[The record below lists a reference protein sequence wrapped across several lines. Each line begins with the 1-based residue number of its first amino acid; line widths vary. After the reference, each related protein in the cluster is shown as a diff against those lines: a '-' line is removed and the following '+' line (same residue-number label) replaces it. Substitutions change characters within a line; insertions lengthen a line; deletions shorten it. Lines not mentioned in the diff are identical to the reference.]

1 MSASAP
7 PASPTPKT
15 ELPLRLPHV
24 SPAKL
29 AWLRRGFALLQG
41 LSPDLAAKAAF
52 HLFLR
57 SFRQP
62 LRPED
67 AAALA
72 RTRRQRLTVGSD
84 AVEVHEWGSNGP
96 LAVIVHGWGS
106 SAARFTRLAEAL
118 SARGWHVVVFDAPGH
133 GASPGSSSSLPQFIA
148 ALDAVVA
155 HYGAP
160 QALIGHS
167 LGALAIASRHAEG
180 PPSWA
185 KELRAVVLISMPSGA
200 PFLLD
205 IFIQMIGL
213 SPATRRQL
221 LRRFDLRFHAS
232 PERYTALPGGAR
244 ITAPLLLVHDQGDDI
259 VPFAHSQELHREL
272 ARTQLLATT
281 SLGHSSL
288 TRDPATIT
296 RIVDFVTAAPAP
308 VTVRRADLAA
318 ATDAAMITALIDAYA
333 RDPRGGGTPL
343 PQDVRERLVPGLAAH
358 PTSRAWLA
366 FDGDEAVGVCVG
378 FVGYSTFAAQPLL
391 NIHDLAVLPGH
402 RGRGIGRALLAG
414 AEQGARAEGCCKL
427 TLEVL
432 EDNLPARGLYE
443 AFGFHD
449 VRYGDSGP
457 MKFLGKPLRETR

>member
-7 PASPTPKT
+7 APPTPKT
-15 ELPLRLPHV
+15 GLPLRLPHV

-29 AWLRRGFALLQG
+29 AWLRRGFALLQR

-62 LRPED
+62 LRAED

-72 RTRRQRLTVGSD
+72 RSRRRRLPVGRD

-118 SARGWHVVVFDAPGH
+118 LARGWHVLAFDAPGH

-148 ALDAVVA
+148 GLDAVVA
-155 HYGAP
+155 HYGPP

-167 LGALAIASRHAEG
+167 LGALAVASRHAEG
-180 PPSWA
+180 PPAWA
-185 KELRAVVLISMPSGA
+185 GELRAVVLISMPSGA

-205 IFIQMIGL
+205 SFVHMIGL
-213 SPATRRQL
+213 SAATRQQL
-221 LRRFDLRFHAS
+221 LRRFDLRFNAG
-232 PERYTALPGGAR
+232 PERYTALPGSER
-244 ITAPLLLVHDQGDDI
+244 IAAPLLLVHDQGDDI
-259 VPFAHSQELHREL
+259 VPFPHSQGLHRQL
-272 ARTQLLATT
+272 VRAQLLATT

-288 TRDPATIT
+288 TRDPATIA
-296 RIVDFVTAAPAP
+296 RIVEFVTAAPAAI
-308 VTVRRADLAA
+308 TVRRANLGAA
-318 ATDAAMITALIDAYA
+318 ADAALIVSLIDAYA

-366 FDGDEAVGVCVG
+366 FDGDVAVGVCVG
-378 FVGYSTFAAQPLL
+378 FLGYSTFAAQPLL

-402 RGRGIGRALLAG
+402 RGRGVGRALLAG

-432 EDNLPARGLYE
+432 EDNLPARSLYE

-449 VRYGDSGP
+449 VRYGDSGA

>member
-7 PASPTPKT
+7 PDPSLLKS
-15 ELPLRLPHV
+15 EQPLRLPHV
-24 SPAKL
+24 TPAKL
-29 AWLRRGFALLQG
+29 AWLRGGFAVLQA
-41 LSPDLAAKAAF
+41 LSPELAAKAAF

-62 LRPED
+62 LRAED

-72 RTRRQRLTVGSD
+72 RTHRQRLPVDVD
-84 AVEVHEWGSNGP
+84 AVEVHAWGSNGP
-96 LAVIVHGWGS
+96 LAVVVHGWGS

-118 SARGWHVVVFDAPGH
+118 LARGWRVLAFDAPGH

-148 ALDAVVA
+148 GLDAVVA

-167 LGALAIASRHAEG
+167 LGALAVASRHAGG
-180 PPSWA
+180 PPAWA
-185 KELRAVVLISMPSGA
+185 AELRAVVLVSMPSGA

-205 IFIQMIGL
+205 SFIHMLGL
-213 SPATRRQL
+213 SAATRARL
-221 LRRFDLRFHAS
+221 LRRFELRFKAS
-232 PERYTALPGGAR
+232 PEDYMAMPGSSR
-244 ITAPLLLVHDQGDDI
+244 IAAPLLLVHDQGDDI
-259 VPFAHSQELHREL
+259 VPFSHSLGLHQQL
-272 ARTQLLATT
+272 PKAQLLATT
-281 SLGHSSL
+281 ALGHSSL
-288 TRDPATIT
+288 TRDAATIT
-296 RIVDFVTAAPAP
+296 RIVEFITAAPAP
-308 VTVRRADLAA
+308 ITVRRADLGAA
-318 ATDAAMITALIDAYA
+318 ADAAAITMLIDAYA

-343 PQDVRERLVPGLAAH
+343 AQDVRERLVPGLAAH

-366 FDGDEAVGVCVG
+366 FDGEQAVGVCVG

-402 RGRGIGRALLAG
+402 RGRGVGRALLTG
-414 AEQGARAEGCCKL
+414 AERDARAEGCCKL

-449 VRYGDSGP
+449 VRYGDSGA
-457 MKFLGKPLRETR
+457 MKFLGKPLRGTP

>member
-1 MSASAP
+1 MSAGAP
-7 PASPTPKT
+7 PTPPSPKT
-15 ELPLRLPHV
+15 EPPLRLPHV
-24 SPAKL
+24 SPANL

-41 LSPDLAAKAAF
+41 LSPHLAARAAF

-57 SFRQP
+57 SFRHP

-72 RTRRQRLTVGSD
+72 RTRRQRLPVGGD
-84 AVEVHEWGSNGP
+84 AMEVFEWGSSGP
-96 LAVIVHGWGS
+96 LAIIVHGWGS

-118 SARGWHVVVFDAPGH
+118 LAQGWHVLVFDAPGH
-133 GASPGSSSSLPQFIA
+133 GASPGTSSSLPQFIA
-148 ALDAVVA
+148 GLDAVVA

-180 PPSWA
+180 PPAWA
-185 KELRAVVLISMPSGA
+185 DQLRAVVLISMPSGA

-205 IFIQMIGL
+205 TFIHMIGL
-213 SPATRRQL
+213 SAATRRQL

-232 PERYTALPGGAR
+232 PEHYMALPGSGR
-244 ITAPLLLVHDQGDDI
+244 IAAPLLLVHDQGDDI
-259 VPFAHSQELHREL
+259 VPFPHSHDLHQQL
-272 ARTQLLATT
+272 PGSQLLATT
-281 SLGHSSL
+281 ALGHSSL
-288 TRDPATIT
+288 TRDPATIA
-296 RIVDFVTAAPAP
+296 RIVEFISAAPAAI
-308 VTVRRADLAA
+308 TVRRADFAA
-318 ATDAAMITALIDAYA
+318 ATDAAMITSLIDAYA

-343 PQDVRERLVPGLAAH
+343 PQDVRQRLVPGLAAH

-414 AEQGARAEGCCKL
+414 AEQDARAAGCCKL

-432 EDNLPARGLYE
+432 EDNLPARRLYE

-449 VRYGDSGP
+449 VRYGDSGT